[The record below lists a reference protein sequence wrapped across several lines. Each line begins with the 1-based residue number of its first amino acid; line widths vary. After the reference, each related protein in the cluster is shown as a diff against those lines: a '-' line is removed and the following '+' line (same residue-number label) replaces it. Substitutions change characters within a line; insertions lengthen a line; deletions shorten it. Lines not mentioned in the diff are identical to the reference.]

1 MTLFKRTSLR
11 FRLNLFCMA
20 INLIIII
27 CIAAGSPGIGTA
39 GCPAGPC

>member
-27 CIAAGSPGIGTA
+27 SPGIGTA